1 MSSVKIVEVLI
12 NFEGGETCMPAKY
25 LEIRWHGR
33 AGQGAKSASQML
45 AESAL
50 EQGKFVQAFPEYG
63 AERTGAPMK
72 AFTRIGD
79 TPILVRAVIE
89 NPDIVIVID
98 DTLLSPDIVGGLD
111 EKEGVLLVNSVRPF
125 EWIRSKT
132 NFKGKICKVP
142 ATDIAL
148 EEIKKGVP
156 NTAMLGAL
164 VKITGVVPL
173 EAIESRIEKMFLSKF
188 GEEVVNANK
197 RALKR
202 GFEEVQCEEV

>member
-1 MSSVKIVEVLI
+1 
-12 NFEGGETCMPAKY
+12 MPAKY

-89 NPDIVIVID
+89 KPDIVIVID
-98 DTLLSPDIVGGLD
+98 DTLLSPDIVSGLD
-111 EKEGVLLVNSVRPF
+111 EKEGVLLVNSVRSF
-125 EWIRSKT
+125 DWIRNKT
-132 NFKGKICKVP
+132 GFKGKICKVP

-148 EEIKKGVP
+148 EEIKRGVP
-156 NTAMLGAL
+156 NTVMLGAL

>member
-1 MSSVKIVEVLI
+1 
-12 NFEGGETCMPAKY
+12 MPVKY

-33 AGQGAKSASQML
+33 AGQGAKSAAQML

-79 TPILVRAVIE
+79 QPVLVRAVIE
-89 NPDIVIVID
+89 NPDVVVVID
-98 DTLLSPDIVGGLD
+98 DTLLSPTIVEGLD
-111 EKEGVLLVNSVRPF
+111 EKNGLLLVNTVRDF
-125 EWIRSKT
+125 DWIRGRT
-132 NFKGKICKVP
+132 GYKGKICKVA

-148 EEIKKGVP
+148 QEIGRGVP
-156 NTAMLGAL
+156 NTVMLGAL
-164 VKITGVVPL
+164 VKAVGVVPL
-173 EAIESRIEKMFLSKF
+173 EAIEKRIEKMFLGKF
-188 GEEVVNANK
+188 GKEIVEANK

-202 GFEEVQCEEV
+202 GYEEVECEEV

>member
-1 MSSVKIVEVLI
+1 
-12 NFEGGETCMPAKY
+12 MPAKY

-33 AGQGAKSASQML
+33 GGQGAKSASQML

-72 AFTRIGD
+72 AFTRIGS
-79 TPILVRAVIE
+79 TPILIRAVIE
-89 NPDIVIVID
+89 KPDIVIVID
-98 DTLLSPDIVGGLD
+98 DTLLSPDIISGLD

-125 EWIRSKT
+125 EWIRAKT
-132 NFKGKICKVP
+132 SFKGKICKVP

-148 EEIKKGVP
+148 EEIKRGVP
-156 NTAMLGAL
+156 NTVMLGAL

-173 EAIESRIEKMFLSKF
+173 EAIENRIEKMFLSKF